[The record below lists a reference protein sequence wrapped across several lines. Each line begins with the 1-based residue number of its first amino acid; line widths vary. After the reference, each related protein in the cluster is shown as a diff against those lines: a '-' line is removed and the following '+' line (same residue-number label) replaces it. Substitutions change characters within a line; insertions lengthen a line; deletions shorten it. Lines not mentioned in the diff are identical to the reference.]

1 MNQNDRIRI
10 ERGAYSLHRLGP
22 VATAEFLTD
31 VADRIGG
38 LPCILGSLAECE
50 RRNERLVRR
59 AAVSMASPK
68 REAAR

>member
-1 MNQNDRIRI
+1 MNQIDRLRI

-22 VATAEFLTD
+22 VATAELLAD

-50 RRNERLVRR
+50 HRHKGAARRVPAR
-59 AAVSMASPK
+59 APCPT